1 MFIGTSLV
9 VPWVKTQYFHCPGLS
24 SILDEG
30 IKTLQTAWRNRKK
43 KKGKGRE
50 KKGREEGRKKDQKKG
65 KERKKNLSTFIN
77 VITRALFLQGRQ
89 GWPRS

>member
-30 IKTLQTAWRNRKK
+30 IKTLQAAWRNRKK
-43 KKGKGRE
+43 RKAKEGKR
-50 KKGREEGRKKDQKKG
+50 KEGRKEERKTKRKG
-65 KERKKNLSTFIN
+65 KKERRKFKHIY
-77 VITRALFLQGRQ
+77 
-89 GWPRS
+89 